1 MARPIARAL
10 GHPIPIRWS
19 GLSRPQPTVRTVSVV
34 VSLRFALPHPTLA
47 DVHVVDV
54 AGTRVRTLA
63 CGELL
68 AGEHEIGWDGF
79 DEAGSRCATGQYV
92 LRLET
97 GDRLLTSRVVSL
109 L

>member
-1 MARPIARAL
+1 M
-10 GHPIPIRWS
+10 
-19 GLSRPQPTVRTVSVV
+19 VRTVTAV

-54 AGTRVRTLA
+54 AGNRVRTLA

-68 AGEHEIGWDGF
+68 AGEHEIGWDGS
-79 DEAGSRCATGQYV
+79 DETGSRCATGRYV

-109 L
+109 T